1 MPSSFKDASKIAPR
15 LPSCQTPFLVRSVS
29 VISLNNYV
37 DNQARKSEMEFENAL
52 VVHASQLLGTP
63 CAAVAVRHG
72 ALRFCMCACKL
83 ASRTRSGFT
92 DVFAWCLL
100 MLVVLQRQD
109 LHNVKYVDPSD
120 GVKSCEFDAVVE
132 VNFDQPYQQ
141 TSLLASSGKA
151 FILGECKASTRSRCW
166 VLVLRSLRRVNR
178 AASTV
183 TAAIRERL
191 PSTTILGRA
200 WATRPTAISDWQDHI
215 RRVSGHPTQLG

>member
-1 MPSSFKDASKIAPR
+1 
-15 LPSCQTPFLVRSVS
+15 
-29 VISLNNYV
+29 
-37 DNQARKSEMEFENAL
+37 
-52 VVHASQLLGTP
+52 
-63 CAAVAVRHG
+63 
-72 ALRFCMCACKL
+72 
-83 ASRTRSGFT
+83 
-92 DVFAWCLL
+92 

-109 LHNVKYVDPSD
+109 LHKVKYVDPSD
-120 GVKSCEFDAVVE
+120 GVKSCEFDAVME

-191 PSTTILGRA
+191 PSTTVLGCA